1 MSSEVQVKQLN
12 AQPEAELTDRVV
24 EKAKEAEAR
33 ARRASEVAMEAAS
46 KAREA
51 AAMSAKATK
60 ELAQEAKRKAR
71 GAQIAALKV
80 KMEAKL
86 VARMVK
92 ESKKTEN
99 GKATINGVTEQA
111 EANLDKERES
121 GPEGRVDKEG
131 KGVKG
136 ENRKEVK
143 LASAVKGAKTL
154 SNELLE
160 GRVNIL
166 LQRPNAEQVYSLEK
180 ALRVVQNLRVVLI
193 TGSTDGARKIVV
205 QAEQPL
211 PLVDILSRIPV
222 VDEVTQFGWREIQ
235 LSLKK

>member
-46 KAREA
+46 KAKEA